1 MIVEKAVIDF
11 EQGYD
16 EKYPKASLNSQPS
29 TCLTL
34 YTPNISGI
42 IFQTLKIPK
51 IKVYFLAFLEYV

>member
-1 MIVEKAVIDF
+1 MIIEKDCIDL

-29 TCLTL
+29 TCLPRC
-34 YTPNISGI
+34 TPKISGV
-42 IFQTLKIPK
+42 IFQTLKMPK